1 MVEVDDQHLHANK
14 HQDHRQTVFEHREAL
29 SDPRQQ
35 EVHGAQAE
43 DGEQV
48 RGQHDKRIGGDRED
62 CRDTVDGENHVAQFH
77 QNQHQQ
83 QRGGEQHP
91 VFTGEEALALDFI
104 GHPQMAADPAHQR
117 LIADAGVVLFR
128 QRHLHAGKQQEG
140 AKDVQQPVELR
151 NQPAAGEDHNG
162 TQNDRA
168 QYAIHQHPA
177 LQSRRYGEIAEQH
190 QPDEDV
196 IDRQRFFNQITGEEG

>member
-14 HQDHRQTVFEHREAL
+14 HQNHRQTVFEHREAL